1 MARNPE
7 TGARAVDAYLAGVPP
22 KFRSA
27 LETIRRTVR
36 AVAPDAEEVISYKMP
51 AFRYHGVL
59 LYYGAFRDH
68 CSLFLGS
75 VVTQRKF
82 SEELKPF
89 ETGKGT
95 LQFTPDHPIPS
106 DLLRRMVRARVAEN
120 ARRSK

>member
-120 ARRSK
+120 ACRSK